1 MRPEMLTRLSSRTR
15 TILGAVAILAAAQA
29 LPAGAEPSHGI
40 AMYGAPGLPADF
52 THLPQANP
60 DAPKGGKIVFAE
72 SGGYD
77 SLNPF
82 IRKGSAPWQLRYWA
96 VESLMGRSYDEPFTL
111 YGLLAETIDT
121 PPDRS
126 WVEFTLRE
134 EAKFSDGSP
143 VTVEDVMWSYETLA
157 TLGHPR
163 YAGAWAKVEKMEQTG
178 PRSIRFTFNEDDRE
192 LALVIGI
199 RPILK
204 KATYEGIAFD
214 ESDGVATIP
223 VTSAPYVISEF
234 EPQRYLVLKRN
245 PDYWG
250 KDLPF
255 MKGQANLDEIR
266 LDYYGDGDVVFEA
279 FKAGEA
285 NTYRET
291 NDQKWATNYDFPA
304 VQSGDVVLSEVPH
317 RRPNGYNGFV
327 MNTRKPQFADWRV
340 REAMIQAFPFE
351 FINQTINGG
360 VPPRIVTYFANSQ
373 LASVPGTP
381 AEGRE
386 AELLAPFAAD
396 IPPGAIEGYAL
407 PVSDGTERNRSGIA
421 AALDLMEQAGW
432 TVQDG
437 VMKDAAGAPF
447 GFEILVSQNAT
458 ESRQII
464 EIYTA
469 ALGRLGITPTVT
481 AVDAAQYEERAK
493 ALDFDMVPNT
503 WAASLSPG
511 NEQKLY
517 WGAEAADTE
526 GTRNWAGVKSP
537 AIDAMIDAMLAA
549 TDQEEFN
556 AAAHALDRLLAAG
569 RYVVPIWPFQPNPS
583 HIAHAKELHYP
594 DYVPMYGDY
603 LGFQPETWWW
613 E

>member
-1 MRPEMLTRLSSRTR
+1 M
-15 TILGAVAILAAAQA
+15 
-29 LPAGAEPSHGI
+29 HGI
-40 AMYGAPGLPADF
+40 AMYGDPALPADF
-52 THLPQANP
+52 THLPHANP
-60 DAPKGGKIVFAE
+60 DAPKGGRIVFAE

-111 YGLLAETIDT
+111 YGLLAETIET
-121 PPDRS
+121 APDRS

-134 EAKFSDGSP
+134 EARFSDGSP

-163 YAGAWAKVEKMEQTG
+163 YAGAWAKVESMEQTG
-178 PRSIRFTFNEDDRE
+178 PRSIRFTFNVDDRE
-192 LALVIGI
+192 LALIIGI

-204 KATYEGIAFD
+204 KATYDGVAFD
-214 ESDGVATIP
+214 ESDGVAIVP
-223 VTSAPYVISEF
+223 VTSAPYVITEF
-234 EPQRYLVLKRN
+234 EPQRFMVLSRN

-255 MKGQANLDEIR
+255 MRGQANLDEIR

-291 NDQKWATNYDFPA
+291 NDQKWATQYTFPA
-304 VQSGDVVLSEVPH
+304 VERGDVVLSEVPH

-327 MNTRKPQFADWRV
+327 MNTRRSQFADWRV

-360 VPPRIVTYFANSQ
+360 VPPRIVTYFANSV
-373 LASVPGTP
+373 LASEPGTP
-381 AEGRE
+381 AGGRV

-407 PVSDGTERNRSGIA
+407 PVSDGSERNRAGIA

-437 VMKDAAGAPF
+437 VMKDGAGTPF
-447 GFEILVSQNAT
+447 TFDILVSQNAT

-464 EIYTA
+464 DIYTA
-469 ALGRLGITPTVT
+469 ALGRLGITPTIT
-481 AVDAAQYEERAK
+481 AVDAAQYVERGK
-493 ALDFDMVPNT
+493 ALDFDMVPNS

-517 WGAEAADTE
+517 WGSAQADAE

-537 AIDAMIDAMLAA
+537 AVDAMIDTMLAA
-549 TDQEEFN
+549 TDQSEFN

-569 RYVVPIWPFQPNPS
+569 RYVVPIWSMQPNPS
-583 HIAHAKELHYP
+583 HIAHARQLHFP

-613 E
+613 AE